1 MTLLGVGPETASL
14 LPPLR
19 RRQISERLTWAI
31 LLLGPIF
38 VWFLLRPGYSARLRI
53 AGFLYALGPSAI
65 TLYLAVASRS

>member
-31 LLLGPIF
+31 LLFGPIF
-38 VWFLLRPGYSARLRI
+38 VWFLLRPGYSGRLRI
-53 AGFLYALGPSAI
+53 AGFLYGLGPLAI
-65 TLYLAVASRS
+65 TFCQALASGS